1 MTNIAII
8 GGDQRIVQLAEMM
21 SQEGFNVFTYG
32 LERNNKINKNEKIRK
47 CESLKELISS
57 ADIIVSS
64 IPFTKDGININ
75 MPFSDTKVEIKE
87 LGKYLKN
94 KTLIAG
100 RIDKSLY
107 EEIPE
112 SKVIDL
118 LERED
123 LTVLNAI
130 ASAEGTIQVAMEE
143 TEKTLHGSNILIIG
157 FGRITKVLFNMLKGF
172 GANIYCETTKKE
184 NVSWIKAYGYT
195 PIILEDLEQNLS
207 KFDLIINT
215 APHIILD
222 DARLSFLKKDCV
234 IVDVASDPGGV
245 DREAAKKRNIKL
257 IWALALPG
265 KVAPITSAEYIKETL
280 YNIFKEL

>member
-143 TEKTLHGSNILIIG
+143 TEKTLNGSNILIIG

-195 PIILEDLEQNLS
+195 PIILEDLEQNLG

-245 DREAAKKRNIKL
+245 DREAAKKKKYKTYLGSSIAWK
-257 IWALALPG
+257 G
-265 KVAPITSAEYIKETL
+265 SS
-280 YNIFKEL
+280 YNISGIYKGNII

>member
-123 LTVLNAI
+123 LTALNAI

-195 PIILEDLEQNLS
+195 PIILEDLEQNLG

>member
-143 TEKTLHGSNILIIG
+143 TEKTLNGSNILIIG

-184 NVSWIKAYGYT
+184 NVSWIKTYGYT
-195 PIILEDLEQNLS
+195 PIIWKDLEENLG

-222 DARLSFLKKDCV
+222 DAKLSFLKKDCV

-245 DREAAKKRNIKL
+245 DRESAKKRNVKL